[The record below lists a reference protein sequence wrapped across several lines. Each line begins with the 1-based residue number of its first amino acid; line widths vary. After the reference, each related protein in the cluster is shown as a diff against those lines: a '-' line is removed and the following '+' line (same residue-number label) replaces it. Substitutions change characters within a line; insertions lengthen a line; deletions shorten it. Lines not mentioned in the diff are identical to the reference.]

1 MIKIIKSKL
10 IVVFLKNKLISIDSI
25 LPLALEINKCCGY
38 RFYFII
44 WQYESYRSVI
54 EDNIVMRDM
63 AQSIGKIV
71 CPSDPNRS
79 IISNKI
85 KKISIIINVLS
96 KLFFKRSYVIHF
108 DALDYFPLLLLAK
121 LIKKNR
127 IARCESAI
135 TGRYVDNLQNN
146 ERIFNRGVLQE
157 RSPKGFLSRYEISKY
172 PDNNSGIL
180 IGFDSEWN
188 WFKHP
193 DATFCKK
200 LVFDEGK
207 NANRYTRFISK
218 NIDHYLSQENLISLD
233 KNNTIIL
240 ILGHYGNNETDNNYR
255 NKLLYEALIVL
266 RRLELNVIIKPHI
279 FCDMHLVKSII
290 KDSKCKGSNIYFT
303 KIHPQVLQKVAFT
316 SIFVNNSS
324 IRCEYKFTGFPVIQY
339 NGGMYDRVFKDR
351 CSDIICSNQH
361 QLKNSLMSLS
371 KDNGNDNKLKKKQE
385 NGSSCL
391 KIGKVINCERDAR

>member
-1 MIKIIKSKL
+1 MNNKH
-10 IVVFLKNKLISIDSI
+10 IVVFLKNKLISLDSI
-25 LPLALEINKCCGY
+25 LPLALEINRCCNY

-44 WQYESYRSVI
+44 WQYESYKSVV
-54 EDNIVMRDM
+54 EDNVVLRDM
-63 AQSIGKIV
+63 ALSVGQII
-71 CPSDPNRS
+71 CPN
-79 IISNKI
+79 ISSKNSLKAKF
-85 KKISIIINVLS
+85 KK
-96 KLFFKRSYVIHF
+96 FFMLASVVYKCYLEKSYVFHF
-108 DALDYFPLLLLAK
+108 GALDEPPLVLLAK

-127 IARCESAI
+127 VARCEASF
-135 TGRYVDNLQNN
+135 TGRYTEDLTHQMGLNN
-146 ERIFNRGVLQE
+146 ENDRNSILQH
-157 RSPKGFLSRYEISKY
+157 RSSQKDFDRYIGNKH
-172 PDNNSGIL
+172 PDNRSGIL
-180 IGFDSEWN
+180 IGFDPDWN

-240 ILGHYGNNETDNNYR
+240 ILGHYGHNETDNNYR

-266 RRLELNVIIKPHI
+266 RRLELSVIIKPHI

-385 NGSSCL
+385 NGSSCF